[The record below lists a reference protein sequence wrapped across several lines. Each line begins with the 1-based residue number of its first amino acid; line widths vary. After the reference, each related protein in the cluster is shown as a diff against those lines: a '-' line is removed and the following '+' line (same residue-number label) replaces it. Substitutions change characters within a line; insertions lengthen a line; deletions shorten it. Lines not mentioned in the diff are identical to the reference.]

1 VEGDGM
7 NSAGVIFDGDDT
19 LWETMPVYTKAKQE
33 FFSEMASLGF
43 DRQEVESTFES
54 TDVANVS
61 RLGFTKHRFPTSM
74 AETYQAFCNKYRRAA
89 EDAIE
94 QRVKGI
100 GYSVFGDPPIVFDH
114 AQGVLSQLR
123 PHYKLILA
131 TKGDREVQQA
141 KINLS
146 GLADFFSEIYILDHK
161 TDKELQHIVKDSGL
175 EVGRSWIVGNSL
187 RSDINPGLRVGLKAI
202 WIPYHTWDYEED
214 VEPNS
219 QLVYKVNSLAGSLSI
234 LLPE

>member
-1 VEGDGM
+1 M

-43 DRQEVESTFES
+43 NRQEVESIFES

-61 RLGFTKHRFPTSM
+61 KLGFTKHRFPTSM
-74 AETYQAFCNKYRRAA
+74 AETYQSFCNKYRRAA

-100 GYSVFGDPPIVFDH
+100 GYSVFDNPPIVFDH
-114 AQGVLSQLR
+114 VQQVLSQLR

-141 KINLS
+141 KIDHS

-161 TDKELQHIVKDSGL
+161 TDKEIRHIVEDSEL
-175 EVGRSWIVGNSL
+175 EVGRSWMIGNSL

-202 WIPYHTWDYEED
+202 WIPYYTWDYEED

-219 QLVYKVNSLAGSLSI
+219 QLVYKVDSLPESLSI
-234 LLPE
+234 LLTE